1 MISQTKS
8 ITELARRTATA
19 KQVTTGE
26 DFPPDV
32 TTYFEYVIT
41 HSDGSRTLLS
51 VKDVNGVKTSSSKKD
66 DSGAP
71 PARKKP
77 IQPPLNLPLGAGWKA
92 KRVRRRPKCST
103 RSARSTRPFRR
114 RSTLTD
120 ASGVETATTVY
131 TVVLDGQM
139 YTQTEV
145 QVGAGPVDVSKSA
158 TTAAPP
164 DEEPAGAAEPA

>member
-1 MISQTKS
+1 MGIEIPHPEGIAPEDSW
-8 ITELARRTATA
+8 TATA

-92 KRVRRRPKCST
+92 KR
-103 RSARSTRPFRR
+103 
-114 RSTLTD
+114 STLTD

-145 QVGAGPVDVSKSA
+145 QVGTGPVDVSKSA

-164 DEEPAGAAEPA
+164 DEEPAVAAEPA